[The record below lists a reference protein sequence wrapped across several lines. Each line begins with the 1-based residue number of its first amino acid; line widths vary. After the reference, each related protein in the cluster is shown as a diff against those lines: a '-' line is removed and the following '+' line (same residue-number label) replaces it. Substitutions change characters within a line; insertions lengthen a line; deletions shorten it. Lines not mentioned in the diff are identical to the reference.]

1 MATGETKIVF
11 IVLMD
16 IVANPRVIAHIPQDH
31 RHVTP
36 QELKTIPAY
45 NVIMNKPNTSIL
57 DFAMDRPEH
66 FLKSTS
72 RWTELHILAFRCLFL
87 ENLPISRILPQAD
100 IPDDNDP
107 TMKLVIQHLSD
118 SEDDIRSGRSA
129 LSLGPATSFYAQL
142 QVVLRRPG
150 TPPSPIPIPRTIRPA
165 SLTTSFPTIPE
176 SLSSSDSSYKP
187 SPESSQ
193 LSVPPLDVPMR
204 PRSSME
210 MTDNPLRPRSSMDI
224 SDSPQHRASIDSND
238 RSRSSMETNRSVLS
252 SNSGSSIDEDKL
264 ETASYQA
271 VASLLVLLCTFEQA
285 AHPNQAKRLSFRFS
299 TIFNPPLIYLVLK
312 L

>member
-1 MATGETKIVF
+1 
-11 IVLMD
+11 MD
-16 IVANPRVIAHIPQDH
+16 IVANPRVIAHAPQDH

-45 NVIMNKPNTSIL
+45 NVIMNKPNTSIM
-57 DFAMDRPEH
+57 DYAMDKPEH

-72 RWTELHILAFRCLFL
+72 RWTELHIVAFRCLLL

-100 IPDDNDP
+100 IPNDNDP

-129 LSLGPATSFYAQL
+129 LSLGPATAFYTQL

-165 SLTTSFPTIPE
+165 SLTTFFPTIPE
-176 SLSSSDSSYKP
+176 SLTSSDSSYKP

-193 LSVPPLDVPMR
+193 FPVPPSDVPMG
-204 PRSSME
+204 PRGSVE
-210 MTDNPLRPRSSMDI
+210 ITDNPLRPRSSMDI

-238 RSRSSMETNRSVLS
+238 RPRSSMETHRSVLS
-252 SNSGSSIDEDKL
+252 SSSGSSIDEDKL
-264 ETASYQA
+264 EIVANQA
-271 VASLLVLLCTFEQA
+271 VASLLALLCTFEQV
-285 AHPNQAKRLSFRFS
+285 AHPNHAKRLSFRFPA
-299 TIFNPPLIYLVLK
+299 IFKPPLIYLVMK
-312 L
+312 LYHRN

>member
-1 MATGETKIVF
+1 VATGETKIVL

-16 IVANPRVIAHIPQDH
+16 IVANPRVIAHVPQDH

-36 QELKTIPAY
+36 QELKAIPAY

-107 TMKLVIQHLSD
+107 TMKLVVQHLSD

-129 LSLGPATSFYAQL
+129 LSSAQPL
-142 QVVLRRPG
+142 VSMP
-150 TPPSPIPIPRTIRPA
+150 
-165 SLTTSFPTIPE
+165 
-176 SLSSSDSSYKP
+176 SYKP
-187 SPESSQ
+187 YYQ
-193 LSVPPLDVPMR
+193 GQVPLHL
-204 PRSSME
+204 RSRFLALFV
-210 MTDNPLRPRSSMDI
+210 LRP
-224 SDSPQHRASIDSND
+224 
-238 RSRSSMETNRSVLS
+238 
-252 SNSGSSIDEDKL
+252 
-264 ETASYQA
+264 
-271 VASLLVLLCTFEQA
+271 
-285 AHPNQAKRLSFRFS
+285 
-299 TIFNPPLIYLVLK
+299 
-312 L
+312 